1 MGREGNEEGE
11 NPAGKHFLKTS
22 ADRGPVLEK
31 HRGESEGARGL
42 SGNKKQEDVTP
53 PHLI

>member
-11 NPAGKHFLKTS
+11 NPAGKHFLKTC

-31 HRGESEGARGL
+31 HRGESERGRGL
-42 SGNKKQEDVTP
+42 SGNKNKRM
-53 PHLI
+53 